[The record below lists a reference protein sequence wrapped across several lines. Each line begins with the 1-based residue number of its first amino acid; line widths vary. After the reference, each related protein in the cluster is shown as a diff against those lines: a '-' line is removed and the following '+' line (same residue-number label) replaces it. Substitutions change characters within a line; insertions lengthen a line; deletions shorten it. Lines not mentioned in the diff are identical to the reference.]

1 MCVCVCVCEREIAW
15 WGGVEG
21 GRSGGG
27 GGEQCE
33 RILLP
38 FSPILICFNLIDCTL
53 HLQIFRIHVSMF
65 EMKIR

>member
-1 MCVCVCVCEREIAW
+1 MCVCERDSL
-15 WGGVEG
+15 V
-21 GRSGGG
+21 GRCGRGRGGG